1 MGAEPPK
8 YGRMDIFDIFTWI
21 VFDQFV
27 LALKTQPTWLR
38 ENHWM
43 SMLII
48 RGTAYLRK
56 GNIYGI
62 KYMFLIAMLNFC
74 ATIMIL
80 LVVLIQIINTSLS
93 NVSSMKMRSYLH

>member
-1 MGAEPPK
+1 MLPFAFVLLCLVMLSSPWVLSHPNMVGWTC
-8 YGRMDIFDIFTWI
+8 FTWI

-27 LALKTQPTWLR
+27 LKLKIQPTWLR

-43 SMLII
+43 STLII

-56 GNIYGI
+56 GNTYGI

-80 LVVLIQIINTSLS
+80 LVVLI
-93 NVSSMKMRSYLH
+93 